1 MACGVLVRIRICIIR
16 RGNICDIVDAGKCY
30 PGWRQFDN
38 KCYWYFG
45 GAVTYATAYSFCKV

>member
-1 MACGVLVRIRICIIR
+1 MYDIIY
-16 RGNICDIVDAGKCY
+16 AGKCY

-45 GAVTYATAYSFCKV
+45 GAVTYSTAYSFCKV